1 MISGICNLIPFVGP
15 WIGAV
20 VAVAVSL
27 LGGGYMTAIWAV
39 VAMIIVQQIDNHL
52 LAPKIVGDSVGLHP
66 VITMVVLLV
75 GADIG
80 GIVGMLLAV
89 PVAATVK
96 NLIVLR
102 RSSRSAEQ
110 GAVVIDG
117 TDSTEN
123 AGQDDALN
131 K

>member
-1 MISGICNLIPFVGP
+1 
-15 WIGAV
+15 
-20 VAVAVSL
+20 
-27 LGGGYMTAIWAV
+27 
-39 VAMIIVQQIDNHL
+39 
-52 LAPKIVGDSVGLHP
+52 
-66 VITMVVLLV
+66 
-75 GADIG
+75 
-80 GIVGMLLAV
+80 MLLAV

-123 AGQDDALN
+123 AEQDDTLS

>member
-1 MISGICNLIPFVGP
+1 
-15 WIGAV
+15 
-20 VAVAVSL
+20 
-27 LGGGYMTAIWAV
+27 MTAIWAV
-39 VAMIIVQQIDNHL
+39 VAMLLVQQIDNHL

-123 AGQDDALN
+123 AEQDDTLN